1 MFFHWFNVYL
11 PTKVLV
17 FSSMISF
24 FISINGSIPGRV
36 AILATTMLTLM
47 NLAGNT
53 RAVSGRIKMINALCN
68 DFLFRNNPC
77 PSILRL
83 STGG

>member
-1 MFFHWFNVYL
+1 MYGRRMFFHWFNVYL

-53 RAVSGRIKMINALCN
+53 RAVSG
-68 DFLFRNNPC
+68 
-77 PSILRL
+77 
-83 STGG
+83 